1 MAVKKLKPDTP
12 SQRYMSVSSFDELTT
27 NKPYRKLTTP
37 IKKTGGRNNSG
48 RITSRRRGGGHK
60 RRYRIIDFK
69 RNKFDVSGEVLTIE
83 YDPNRSS
90 RIALVNYADNEK
102 RYIIAPD
109 GIKVGHNIISSKSE
123 SIPFNVGNA
132 MPLSRIPD
140 GMLVHNIEL
149 KIGKGGQLSRSAGAY
164 ARIMAKEEHISTVLQ
179 WSTNRYRTNS
189 MSTGYDSGTYRDDNL
204 GRDNSQAG
212 GILFCILSKRP
223 CKIRLGTASAPS
235 IPTRGGPSPGSGPRA
250 ARVPCTP
257 N

>member
-102 RYIIAPD
+102 GISLLPMGLKLVIIF
-109 GIKVGHNIISSKSE
+109 ISSKSE

-164 ARIMAKEEHISTVLQ
+164 ARIMAKEDGNVTLRLPSGEVRMVNENCLATIGTVGNKSHENIKIGKAGRSR
-179 WSTNRYRTNS
+179 W
-189 MSTGYDSGTYRDDNL
+189 L
-204 GRDNSQAG
+204 G
-212 GILFCILSKRP
+212 K
-223 CKIRLGTASAPS
+223 KT
-235 IPTRGGPSPGSGPRA
+235 
-250 ARVPCTP
+250 
-257 N
+257 

>member
-90 RIALVNYADNEK
+90 RIALINYADNEK

-109 GIKVGHNIISSKSE
+109 GIKVGHSIMSSKLE
-123 SIPFNVGNA
+123 SIPFNIGNA
-132 MPLSRIPD
+132 
-140 GMLVHNIEL
+140 N
-149 KIGKGGQLSRSAGAY
+149 KKGGRSRPQYLS
-164 ARIMAKEEHISTVLQ
+164 
-179 WSTNRYRTNS
+179 
-189 MSTGYDSGTYRDDNL
+189 
-204 GRDNSQAG
+204 
-212 GILFCILSKRP
+212 
-223 CKIRLGTASAPS
+223 
-235 IPTRGGPSPGSGPRA
+235 
-250 ARVPCTP
+250 
-257 N
+257 